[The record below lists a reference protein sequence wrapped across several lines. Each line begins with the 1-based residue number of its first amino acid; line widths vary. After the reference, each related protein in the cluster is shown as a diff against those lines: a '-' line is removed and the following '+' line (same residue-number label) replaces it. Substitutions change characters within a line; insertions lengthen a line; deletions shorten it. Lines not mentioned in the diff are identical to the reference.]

1 MVNTQN
7 LLDAINSFESS
18 SKPTSATG
26 STPATV
32 DDVNRVISH
41 TADVLRIFVEELEQ
55 ED

>member
-7 LLDAINSFESS
+7 LLDIIDNFESS

-26 STPATV
+26 SAPATV
-32 DDVNRVISH
+32 DDINKVIRH
-41 TADVLRIFVEELEQ
+41 TANVLRAFVEELEQ